1 MGIFRKVKE
10 AYSFGYAN
18 TKSPEDLAT
27 IEAAKLAGNT
37 SAAVTPAVGAI
48 APNNSAIATTKGP
61 ATYTADTPID
71 PMAALPPA
79 NTGMSWLSS
88 PGVNKN
94 NQYYRRFGGRA

>member
-37 SAAVTPAVGAI
+37 PAAVTPAVGAI
-48 APNNSAIATTKGP
+48 APNSSAVAAAKGP
-61 ATYTADTPID
+61 ATYTADVPVD
-71 PMAALPPA
+71 PMSALPQS

-94 NQYYRRFGGRA
+94 NPYYRRFGGRA